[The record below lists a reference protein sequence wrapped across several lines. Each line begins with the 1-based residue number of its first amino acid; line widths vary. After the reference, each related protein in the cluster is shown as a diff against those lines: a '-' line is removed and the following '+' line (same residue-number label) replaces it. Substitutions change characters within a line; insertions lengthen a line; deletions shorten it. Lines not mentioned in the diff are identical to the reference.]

1 MFLRPLFQIRQH
13 LPHLPK
19 PRNSKFNRAIAEI
32 QTTHDKKNQDYATD
46 ENPYSNFELAAQI
59 AGVEPIEVFKTLI
72 GVKLARLVELEA
84 KGKTP
89 NFESIE
95 DTWKDLAVYAA
106 MGYSY
111 QLQD

>member
-1 MFLRPLFQIRQH
+1 MQDLH
-13 LPHLPK
+13 
-19 PRNSKFNRAIAEI
+19 N
-32 QTTHDKKNQDYATD
+32 KKNQDYASD
-46 ENPYSNFELAAQI
+46 NNPYSNFETAARV
-59 AGVEPIEVFKTLI
+59 AGVSPQEVFKVLI
-72 GVKLARLVELEA
+72 GVKLARLYELEG

-111 QLQD
+111 LLSE